1 MTNIEEVRARGAIVL
16 SVGAKGDKKIA
27 ENSKEVITHGEYFYK
42 WDEVTYNNTYVIGI
56 ISGVV
61 AAIYTGCL
69 LFGDVLS
76 SKIDTIE
83 ANGNYITIYKANT
96 ANIVY
101 VNGEEKGRLTF
112 FSFSHYIEIK
122 LPDGVKATISF
133 GRGLFMPVHV
143 SYSDNTPSVDL

>member
-1 MTNIEEVRARGAIVL
+1 MVRTRSAVQIRLVAPWKTASRKKLFFVCADLLHNYIGRG
-16 SVGAKGDKKIA
+16 D
-27 ENSKEVITHGEYFYK
+27 F
-42 WDEVTYNNTYVIGI
+42 
-56 ISGVV
+56 
-61 AAIYTGCL
+61 
-69 LFGDVLS
+69 
-76 SKIDTIE
+76 
-83 ANGNYITIYKANT
+83 ITIYKANT

-133 GRGLFMPVHV
+133 GRGLFMPIHV